1 MTRGTVLHA
10 RSSVL
15 GARIGQVELGTIVN
29 LVMIYQLLIAF
40 KHTRSK
46 SPDDLTLK
54 ERRRGADLPHA
65 KLRS

>member
-29 LVMIYQLLIAF
+29 LVMIYQLLMSIQT
-40 KHTRSK
+40 HT
-46 SPDDLTLK
+46 
-54 ERRRGADLPHA
+54 
-65 KLRS
+65 